1 MMASLPAAAA
11 PTLVPSLETTLAWAA
26 AAAALLLAGLFAT
39 FREALEQ
46 CSPIHVLEELDG
58 AGDELIARR
67 TKLEAI
73 LPGTPRMTTSAGML
87 EVLFGL
93 GFVLLFLRAADLAG
107 LDGDASMLA
116 RILVGTALTVPPLLV
131 VTRLLPPALN
141 RARGESIL
149 ASVLPTFFVLDRLL
163 TPLIWPLDLIR
174 RITLRL
180 FGLREEGT
188 ATRILVE
195 DLRDVIE
202 DTGLDAALPES
213 GLELIENV
221 MDFHDVD
228 VAAVMTPRTE
238 IEALDVEA
246 TPAQLIE
253 RIATSGHSRIPVFE
267 ESVDAI
273 IGWISARDVI
283 GHMDAGTLEG
293 AKLADIIR
301 PAKFVPETK
310 KIPDL
315 LEEFREEHFKLAVVL
330 DEYGGTAGLV
340 TLGDVLEE
348 LIGEM
353 HDEYDQDEDEAIRRL
368 GPVLFE
374 VPGAEHVSDV
384 NEALG
389 LDLPEEDD
397 FETIAGFVLA
407 RLGRFPEQG
416 EAFTEDGVE
425 YRIAEATDRR
435 VLWVRVL
442 LAKAPDAA

>member
-1 MMASLPAAAA
+1 MSISLMMTTLGAAAPFETSLAWLAAAA
-11 PTLVPSLETTLAWAA
+11 TLS
-26 AAAALLLAGLFAT
+26 LAGLFAT
-39 FREALEQ
+39 LREALEQ
-46 CSPIHVLEELDG
+46 CSPIHVLEELD
-58 AGDELIARR
+58 APNDAARR
-67 TKLEAI
+67 DRLEAI
-73 LPGTPRMTTSAGML
+73 LPRAARMTTSAGML

-93 GFVLLFLRAADLAG
+93 GAVVLSLRAAGLVSLTPELFFQAPVLA
-107 LDGDASMLA
+107 AA
-116 RILVGTALTVPPLLV
+116 ALTVPALLI

-149 ASVLPTFFVLDRLL
+149 ASVLPTFFLVDRLL
-163 TPLIWPLDLIR
+163 TPLVWPLDLVR

-180 FGLREEGT
+180 FGLREEGA

-238 IEALDVEA
+238 IEALDVKA
-246 TPAQLIE
+246 SPAELVE

-267 ESVDAI
+267 DSVDTI

-283 GHMDAGTLEG
+283 GHMDADTLEG
-293 AKLADIIR
+293 AELRQLLR

-315 LEEFREEHFKLAVVL
+315 LEEFREERFKLAIVL

-348 LIGEM
+348 LVGEM
-353 HDEYDQDEDEAIRRL
+353 HDEYDQEEEEEIKRL
-368 GPVLFE
+368 GPRLFE
-374 VPGAEHVSDV
+374 VPGTEHVSEV
-384 NEALG
+384 NEALELG
-389 LDLPEEDD
+389 LPEEDD

-407 RLGRFPEQG
+407 RLGRFPEEG
-416 EAFTEDGVE
+416 ESFTEDGVE
-425 YRIAEATDRR
+425 YEIAKATDRR
-435 VLWVRVL
+435 VLWVKVQ
-442 LAKAPDAA
+442 LASPPGAA